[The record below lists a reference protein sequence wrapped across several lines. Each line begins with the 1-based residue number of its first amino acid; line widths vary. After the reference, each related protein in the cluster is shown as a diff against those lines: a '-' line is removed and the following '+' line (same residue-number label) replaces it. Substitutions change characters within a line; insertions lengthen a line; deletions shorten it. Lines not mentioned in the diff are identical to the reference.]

1 MKRNGKIFA
10 AAVVLGTFVL
20 AGRLPAVLFEAV
32 PVAEV
37 ILPVRV
43 AQTPYVSCTGVLEA
57 AQVLE
62 VYATQPMMIDNVAV
76 AEGQWVQQGELLAT
90 VDVAT
95 STRLAGTALGA
106 AESADQLE
114 EYLAAARQYGLE
126 DELAEYLEAQSA
138 PTAGQSAAAPV
149 AERLLSQ
156 GAGQLVSLG
165 VQAGCLAPAGTK
177 LYTLADSGCRAVLQ
191 VEEADIGSVQVG
203 SPVVLSGPGLGE
215 GEYSAVV
222 TAIAP
227 AAHQTLEGLT
237 AKTVVEVTAELS
249 EEAAQLRPG
258 LSVSAKIAA
267 GPHSELLSIPYEAV
281 AQDEA
286 QREFVYQLVD
296 GRPQKCYITVAGEQK
311 KVVQVATGL
320 AEGRPIV
327 LCAEDFDANAHYK
340 LVYRENWYD

>member
-10 AAVVLGTFVL
+10 AVFVLGTFVL
-20 AGRLPAVLFEAV
+20 AGRLPAVLFDAV

-43 AQTPYVSCTGVLEA
+43 AQTPYISCTGVLEA

-62 VYATQPMMIDNVAV
+62 VYATQPMMIDRVTV
-76 AEGQWVQQGELLAT
+76 AEGQWVQQDEMIAT

-95 STRLAGTALGA
+95 STQLAGTNFGEAN
-106 AESADQLE
+106 STDQLE

-126 DELAEYLEAQSA
+126 EELAEYLEAQSQL
-138 PTAGQSAAAPV
+138 TAGQSAVVPV
-149 AERLLSQ
+149 ADRLLAQ

-165 VQAGCLAPAGTK
+165 VQAGCLAPTGTR
-177 LYTLADSGCRAVLQ
+177 LYTLAGGSCRAVLQ

-215 GEYSAVV
+215 GDYPAVV

-227 AAHQTLEGLT
+227 AAHQMLEGLT

-249 EEAAQLRPG
+249 DEAAQLRPG

-286 QREFVYQLVD
+286 QREFVYQLVN
-296 GRPQKCYITVAGEQK
+296 GQPQKRYITVAHEQK

-320 AEGRPIV
+320 AEGQPIV
-327 LCAEDFDANAHYK
+327 LCAEEFDANTHYK